1 MFNTGNKKPCH
12 ISWRKSGLSIA
23 NTGVLT
29 MNSMTQINDNINF
42 DALLTFDEVKQH
54 DHNNIGVMRRIALIT
69 LTKSYD
75 ELMQI
80 IQSGDDGEEAFMTVF
95 EQSNS
100 YVDYLKELLGLAE
113 AAQARLFVV
122 GEDFLKQLG
131 DAT

>member
-1 MFNTGNKKPCH
+1 MFNSGNKKALT
-12 ISWRKSGLSIA
+12 SSKTKGFQIA

-29 MNSMTQINDNINF
+29 MNSMVQTENNINF
-42 DALLTFDEVKQH
+42 EAALTFEQVQQH

-80 IQSGDDGEEAFMTVF
+80 IQDGDDGEEAFMITF
-95 EQSNS
+95 EQANH
-100 YVDYLKELLGLAE
+100 YVDYLTELLQLAE

-122 GEDFLKQLG
+122 AEDFLKQG
-131 DAT
+131 DAA